1 MINAARL
8 CLFFAC
14 SSCKK
19 TRDDEPE
26 MTQKQVDDTAF
37 YLQTLAVPA
46 SRNLNKPSVRNGA
59 RLFEKAECA
68 KCHTPK
74 QRTLQAPI
82 SALANQTFYPY
93 TDMLL
98 HDMGE
103 DLADGRPDF
112 LANGREWR
120 TRPLWG
126 IGLQDMVNGHT
137 EFLHD
142 GRAKNITEAI
152 LWHGGEALRSKE
164 IFKKL
169 SKKERADLLEF
180 LNSI

>member
-8 CLFFAC
+8 CLFF
-14 SSCKK
+14 
-19 TRDDEPE
+19 
-26 MTQKQVDDTAF
+26 V
-37 YLQTLAVPA
+37 
-46 SRNLNKPSVRNGA
+46 
-59 RLFEKAECA
+59 
-68 KCHTPK
+68 
-74 QRTLQAPI
+74 
-82 SALANQTFYPY
+82 
-93 TDMLL
+93 
-98 HDMGE
+98 GE

-142 GRAKNITEAI
+142 GRAKNIIEAI

>member
-8 CLFFAC
+8 CSFF
-14 SSCKK
+14 
-19 TRDDEPE
+19 
-26 MTQKQVDDTAF
+26 V
-37 YLQTLAVPA
+37 
-46 SRNLNKPSVRNGA
+46 
-59 RLFEKAECA
+59 
-68 KCHTPK
+68 
-74 QRTLQAPI
+74 
-82 SALANQTFYPY
+82 
-93 TDMLL
+93 
-98 HDMGE
+98 GE

-120 TRPLWG
+120 TRPLLG
-126 IGLQDMVNGHT
+126 IGLQDLVSGHT
-137 EFLHD
+137 HFMHD

-152 LWHGGEALRSKE
+152 LWHGGEALCSKE